1 MQAGTPGFC
10 VGSQLFQGN
19 NTSDTLSRL
28 IIFLICEWKSAWKLL
43 FNSIDEEERKAIEFA
58 LRDGNFARRGP
69 KIQAF
74 RRLRMNFTRE
84 FGNSKVDHKYVLAA
98 VEQMEDIVTL
108 PFGQLNM
115 PIPGEDET
123 KRNSTEND

>member
-43 FNSIDEEERKAIEFA
+43 FNSIDEDERKIIEFT
-58 LRDGNFARRGP
+58 LMDGTRKGP

-74 RRLRMNFTRE
+74 RRLRMNFTKE
-84 FGNSKVDHKYVLAA
+84 FGNSKVDHKFVLAA
-98 VEQMEDIVTL
+98 VEKMQDIVTL

-115 PIPGEDET
+115 IIPGEDFQ
-123 KRNSTEND
+123 

>member
-19 NTSDTLSRL
+19 NTSDTFSRL

-43 FNSIDEEERKAIEFA
+43 FNSIDENERKTIELA
-58 LRDGNFARRGP
+58 LMDGNFTRKGS
-69 KIQAF
+69 KTQAF

-98 VEQMEDIVTL
+98 VDQMEDIVTL
-108 PFGQLNM
+108 PFGHLNM
-115 PIPGEDET
+115 LIPGEDFL
-123 KRNSTEND
+123 SLF